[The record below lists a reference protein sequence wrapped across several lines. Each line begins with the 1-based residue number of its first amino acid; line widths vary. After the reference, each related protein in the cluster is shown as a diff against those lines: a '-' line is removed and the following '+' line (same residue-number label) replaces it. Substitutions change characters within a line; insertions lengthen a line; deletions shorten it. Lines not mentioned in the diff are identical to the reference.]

1 MALAPLT
8 LAGFT
13 ALALSRTAQLGNV
26 IDGISPLCQRRDL
39 PPCRLAL
46 IRDP

>member
-8 LAGFT
+8 LALT